1 MAVDVFDNAIIAVS
15 DVVVMLLLHLLLL
28 LRNRNLEV
36 SGLSLTDGQRII
48 ESVFAHWA
56 FKKIPL
62 LNAQDK

>member
-1 MAVDVFDNAIIAVS
+1 MAVDVFDNAIFAVS

-48 ESVFAHWA
+48 ESVCRLGF
-56 FKKIPL
+56 
-62 LNAQDK
+62 